1 MSQNQVENLELQ
13 NQNLMAD
20 YQETLIKCNL
30 CEKNN
35 QLGIKYDLCNHS
47 ICLNCIYKYFLSS
60 GFQGLDL
67 EGVKTNCPK
76 CKKGEK
82 QLSLDDFDE
91 YLKDLISSKNEIKNE
106 KNIKNIHEMTDSN
119 FCQTHK
125 EEKLTKYCKDCD
137 FCYCDKCINELHQIN
152 CPNHELIDIEHKK
165 DNITN
170 NKNNNKINNKSNKF
184 DEIMNKNDNLKQLM
198 ENQKIFLQKLE
209 SEKIKFNVE
218 IEKILNDLTLL
229 EKNYNQKYLF
239 FQTAMEKI
247 FDIINLSYLN
257 YYTSSQEEQ
266 NQFAIT
272 KSLMDINYINKKLDF
287 SEINIQL
294 QKDLNQIMSDTNFFS
309 YELQWSSFEYKKS
322 FQLKSKDENAGEDCV
337 TKIIELTE
345 LNQIVAGL
353 IGGQIYIWNLNDQN
367 KEKEIDAHKSA
378 IWAMIKLSNNMI
390 ASGSSDKTIK
400 IWNINDFDK
409 PIVLK
414 GHNGTIF
421 CLGELEKY
429 KIISG
434 SEDRTIKIWDI
445 LEKRSCIQTIRNDS
459 KINCLYILPEPGFII
474 TGGDDNLLK
483 IWNIYSSLVTD
494 ILQGHECTIW
504 SIVGLNSDSSLI
516 ASGSSDNSI
525 IVWDLNNL
533 KIVYTLEGHDNT
545 ISSLRMMKN
554 GLLLSSSWD
563 TTIKIWNLK
572 TKSCIVSLEG
582 HKNIVWDVIEM
593 EDGNIA
599 SCSSDN
605 SIIVWEKKS
614 N

>member
-152 CPNHELIDIEHKK
+152 CPNHELIDIEQKK

-170 NKNNNKINNKSNKF
+170 NKNNNKINNKLNKF

-218 IEKILNDLTLL
+218 NEKILNDLTLL
-229 EKNYNQKYLF
+229 EKR
-239 FQTAMEKI
+239 
-247 FDIINLSYLN
+247 
-257 YYTSSQEEQ
+257 
-266 NQFAIT
+266 
-272 KSLMDINYINKKLDF
+272 F
-287 SEINIQL
+287 SN
-294 QKDLNQIMSDTNFFS
+294 SWT
-309 YELQWSSFEYKKS
+309 
-322 FQLKSKDENAGEDCV
+322 LK
-337 TKIIELTE
+337 
-345 LNQIVAGL
+345 
-353 IGGQIYIWNLNDQN
+353 
-367 KEKEIDAHKSA
+367 
-378 IWAMIKLSNNMI
+378 
-390 ASGSSDKTIK
+390 
-400 IWNINDFDK
+400 
-409 PIVLK
+409 
-414 GHNGTIF
+414 
-421 CLGELEKY
+421 
-429 KIISG
+429 
-434 SEDRTIKIWDI
+434 
-445 LEKRSCIQTIRNDS
+445 IQT
-459 KINCLYILPEPGFII
+459 
-474 TGGDDNLLK
+474 
-483 IWNIYSSLVTD
+483 
-494 ILQGHECTIW
+494 
-504 SIVGLNSDSSLI
+504 
-516 ASGSSDNSI
+516 
-525 IVWDLNNL
+525 
-533 KIVYTLEGHDNT
+533 
-545 ISSLRMMKN
+545 
-554 GLLLSSSWD
+554 
-563 TTIKIWNLK
+563 
-572 TKSCIVSLEG
+572 
-582 HKNIVWDVIEM
+582 
-593 EDGNIA
+593 
-599 SCSSDN
+599 
-605 SIIVWEKKS
+605 
-614 N
+614 

>member
-1 MSQNQVENLELQ
+1 MSQNLVENVEIQ
-13 NQNLMAD
+13 NQNLIVD
-20 YQETLIKCNL
+20 YQGQLIKCNI

-35 QLGIKYDLCNHS
+35 QFGFNYDFCKHS
-47 ICLNCIYKYFLSS
+47 ICLNCIYKYFFSS
-60 GFQGLDL
+60 GFQGLDV

-82 QLSLDDFDE
+82 QLSLDDFAE
-91 YLKDLISSKNEIKNE
+91 YLKILVSSKKDIKIKIE
-106 KNIKNIHEMTDSN
+106 KNNKNVKEMDDSN
-119 FCQTHK
+119 FCATHK
-125 EEKLTKYCKDCD
+125 EEKLSKYCKDCD

-152 CPNHELIDIEHKK
+152 CPTHELVDIQQRK
-165 DNITN
+165 DIIIN
-170 NKNNNKINNKSNKF
+170 NKNIINDKSNVF
-184 DEIMNKNDNLKQLM
+184 NEIMNKNDNLKQLM
-198 ENQKIFLQKLE
+198 ENQKIFLQKIE

-218 IEKILNDLTLL
+218 IEKILNDLNLL
-229 EKNYNQKYLF
+229 QENYNQKYFL

-257 YYTSSQEEQ
+257 YHTSSQEEQ
-266 NQFAIT
+266 NQLSIT
-272 KSLMDINYINKKLDF
+272 KNLMDINYINKKLDF
-287 SEINIQL
+287 SEINNRL
-294 QKDLNQIMSDTNFFS
+294 QKGLSEVMSNPNFFS
-309 YELQWSSFEYKKS
+309 YELQWSSFEFKKS
-322 FQLKSKDENAGEDCV
+322 FELKSNDENEGEDCV

-533 KIVYTLEGHDNT
+533 KIIFTLEGHDNT

-605 SIIVWEKKS
+605 RIIVWEKK
-614 N
+614 

>member
-35 QLGIKYDLCNHS
+35 QLGIIYDLCNHS

-152 CPNHELIDIEHKK
+152 CPNHELIDIEQKK

-345 LNQIVAGL
+345 LPYSREL
-353 IGGQIYIWNLNDQN
+353 GGIW
-367 KEKEIDAHKSA
+367 
-378 IWAMIKLSNNMI
+378 
-390 ASGSSDKTIK
+390 
-400 IWNINDFDK
+400 
-409 PIVLK
+409 
-414 GHNGTIF
+414 
-421 CLGELEKY
+421 
-429 KIISG
+429 
-434 SEDRTIKIWDI
+434 
-445 LEKRSCIQTIRNDS
+445 
-459 KINCLYILPEPGFII
+459 
-474 TGGDDNLLK
+474 
-483 IWNIYSSLVTD
+483 SLV
-494 ILQGHECTIW
+494 
-504 SIVGLNSDSSLI
+504 LI
-516 ASGSSDNSI
+516 
-525 IVWDLNNL
+525 
-533 KIVYTLEGHDNT
+533 K
-545 ISSLRMMKN
+545 
-554 GLLLSSSWD
+554 
-563 TTIKIWNLK
+563 
-572 TKSCIVSLEG
+572 
-582 HKNIVWDVIEM
+582 
-593 EDGNIA
+593 
-599 SCSSDN
+599 
-605 SIIVWEKKS
+605 
-614 N
+614 